1 LSDTQTAATKPLS
14 RESARALFEH
24 IYELMNERDVRHI
37 PTIFTEDI
45 EFQDDAWPEI
55 MRGHADVERFLTAL
69 WRAMPDLRFELLEGP
84 YLGEDGRHA
93 AARVRVSGTVTGPAD
108 PPGFAPTDTRLTTEF
123 AAFYELEG
131 ERIKR
136 ERVILNMNDVGV
148 QMGAAPAP
156 GSRSEKLGVAIQHL
170 TARRMRRRVK
180 T

>member
-1 LSDTQTAATKPLS
+1 
-14 RESARALFEH
+14 
-24 IYELMNERDVRHI
+24 
-37 PTIFTEDI
+37 
-45 EFQDDAWPEI
+45 
-55 MRGHADVERFLTAL
+55 
-69 WRAMPDLRFELLEGP
+69 
-84 YLGEDGRHA
+84 
-93 AARVRVSGTVTGPAD
+93 
-108 PPGFAPTDTRLTTEF
+108 LTTEF